1 MRHALTPSVL
11 IALALAFAGANP
23 SPAGPPIDIDGVFGD
38 WDGVTALA
46 TDAAGDSS
54 GELDVLALR
63 ARSEGTVLSLKLDL
77 KNPVNLSTGSTVN
90 ATLKLVVTAPSGR
103 TLTIDFRGR
112 KAYYDGQSGS
122 VVPWPNIRF
131 ECLPTASSTSFEMR
145 MDLSPIGVQVGQTVS
160 INFNTADSLS
170 SAASYT
176 LVDPVSDVTRR
187 LIDRRPCTDLRIAS
201 LNTEQTGFNDATRR
215 PKILRLVDAANADV
229 YCFQEEYSGN
239 ATNLATY
246 LNTTDPLEN
255 GATWN
260 VVRQTELFIASH
272 YPMIQVAMGDQHF
285 GAVILNPGREV
296 LVITNHPKCCG
307 YQGTSEDVKRIT
319 QATDAINNLALF
331 RAGQKG
337 ANLVAYKDV
346 PVVVVG
352 DWNLVGSTTPLDLWL
367 SPNAPDMKRELVVN
381 QIGDEA
387 STWAAHDG
395 LDFWPGALDIF
406 IRSRGLLFPRQV
418 VGLHTSELNAGELAA
433 LGLQAGDSDATDHRM
448 VIADLALASSAD
460 FNGDGYINGNDYD
473 DFASFFDAGGD
484 RADVNEDGYV
494 NGNDYDA
501 FASAFELGC

>member
-1 MRHALTPSVL
+1 M
-11 IALALAFAGANP
+11 
-23 SPAGPPIDIDGVFGD
+23 
-38 WDGVTALA
+38 
-46 TDAAGDSS
+46 
-54 GELDVLALR
+54 
-63 ARSEGTVLSLKLDL
+63 
-77 KNPVNLSTGSTVN
+77 
-90 ATLKLVVTAPSGR
+90 
-103 TLTIDFRGR
+103 
-112 KAYYDGQSGS
+112 
-122 VVPWPNIRF
+122 
-131 ECLPTASSTSFEMR
+131 
-145 MDLSPIGVQVGQTVS
+145 
-160 INFNTADSLS
+160 
-170 SAASYT
+170 
-176 LVDPVSDVTRR
+176 
-187 LIDRRPCTDLRIAS
+187 
-201 LNTEQTGFNDATRR
+201 
-215 PKILRLVDAANADV
+215 
-229 YCFQEEYSGN
+229 
-239 ATNLATY
+239 
-246 LNTTDPLEN
+246 
-255 GATWN
+255 
-260 VVRQTELFIASH
+260 RQTELFIASH

-367 SPNAPDMKRELVVN
+367 SPNPPDMKRELVVN
-381 QIGDEA
+381 QVGDEA

-395 LDFWPGALDIF
+395 LDFWPGVLDIF

>member
-1 MRHALTPSVL
+1 MSHDLSPSVL
-11 IALALAFAGANP
+11 IALSLALAGANP
-23 SPAGPPIDIDGVFGD
+23 APAGPPIDINGVFDD
-38 WDGVTALA
+38 WMGVAALA
-46 TDAAGDSS
+46 TDPAGDSS

-63 ARSEGTVLSLKLDL
+63 ASSEGTVLSLKLDL
-77 KNPVNLSTGSTVN
+77 KNPVNLSTGSTAN

-103 TLTIDFRGR
+103 TLTIDFRAR

-122 VVPWPNIRF
+122 VVPWPNIKF
-131 ECLPTASSTSFEMR
+131 ECLPTASSTSWEMR
-145 MDLSPIGVQVGQTVS
+145 MDLSPIGVLVGQTVS
-160 INFNTADSLS
+160 MNFNTADTLA
-170 SAASYT
+170 SAVNYT
-176 LVDPVSDVTRR
+176 LVDQASDAARR
-187 LIDRRPCTDLRIAS
+187 VIDQRPCTDLRIAS
-201 LNTEQTGFNDATRR
+201 LNTEQTGLGDAVRR
-215 PKILRLVDAANADV
+215 PKILRLVDAVNADV

-255 GATWN
+255 GAAWN
-260 VVRQTELFIASH
+260 VVRQTELYIASH
-272 YPMIQVAMGDQHF
+272 YPLIPVAMGDQHF
-285 GAVILNPGREV
+285 GAVVLNPGREV

-352 DWNLVGSTTPLDLWL
+352 DWNLVGSSTPLDLWL
-367 SPNAPDMKRELVVN
+367 APNAPDMKRDLVVN

-395 LDFWPGALDIF
+395 LDFWPGALDLF
-406 IRSRGLLFPRQV
+406 IRSRGRLFPHWV
-418 VGLHTSELNAGELAA
+418 VGLHTSELTAAELAD

-448 VIADLALASSAD
+448 IIAELGLAPSAE
-460 FNGDGYINGNDYD
+460 FNGDGFVNGLDYD
-473 DFASFFDAGGD
+473 VFASYFEAGD
-484 RADVNEDGYV
+484 EQADVNEDGFV
-494 NGNDYDA
+494 NGLDYDQ
-501 FASAFELGC
+501 FASAFEQGC

>member
-1 MRHALTPSVL
+1 MSHTVSPSVL
-11 IALALAFAGANP
+11 VALALALAGTT
-23 SPAGPPIDIDGVFGD
+23 SCLGQSSIDIDGVFDD
-38 WDGVTALA
+38 WDGVAVLA
-46 TDAAGDSS
+46 TDPAGDSS
-54 GELDVLALR
+54 GELDVLALS
-63 ARSEGTVLSLKLDL
+63 ARSAGTVLSLKLDL
-77 KNPVNLSTGSTVN
+77 RNPVNLSTGSTAN
-90 ATLKLVVTAPSGR
+90 ATLRLVVTAPSGR
-103 TLTIDFRGR
+103 TLTVDFRGR
-112 KAYYDGQSGS
+112 KAYFDGQSSS
-122 VVPWPNIRF
+122 VVPWPNISF
-131 ECLPTASSTSFEMR
+131 ECLPTASSTSWEMR

-160 INFNTADSLS
+160 MNFSTADSLA

-187 LIDRRPCTDLRIAS
+187 VIDRRPCTDLRVAS

-215 PKILRLVDAANADV
+215 PKLLRIVDAANADV

-239 ATNLATY
+239 TANLISH
-246 LNTTDPLEN
+246 LNGTDPLEN
-255 GATWN
+255 GASWN

-272 YPMIQVAMGDQHF
+272 YPLIAVAMGDQHF
-285 GAVILNPGREV
+285 GAVVLNPGREV
-296 LVITNHPKCCG
+296 LVVTNHPKCCG

-367 SPNAPDMKRELVVN
+367 APNAPDMKRELVVN

-387 STWAAHDG
+387 STWKSGDG
-395 LDFWPGALDIF
+395 LDFWPGALDLLVC
-406 IRSRGLLFPRQV
+406 SRATLFARQV

-448 VIADLALASSAD
+448 VIADLGLFPSAEM
-460 FNGDGYINGNDYD
+460 NGDGFVNGDDYD
-473 DFASFFDAGGD
+473 AFASYFESGD
-484 RADVNEDGYV
+484 LAADLNRDGFV
-494 NGNDYDA
+494 NGDDYDA
-501 FASAFELGC
+501 FASAFEVGC